1 MITLRIEHKISNYD
15 GWKKTF
21 DQDPINRKK
30 SGVKHYRI
38 FRPADDDNFVIIDL
52 EFENMKEAK
61 ATQAALQNIWGKVEG
76 SLIFGPKVS
85 ILNVV
90 ESNSI

>member
-21 DQDPINRKK
+21 DHDPINRKK

-52 EFENMKEAK
+52 EFENMNEAR
-61 ATQAALQNIWGKVEG
+61 ATQAAYK
-76 SLIFGPKVS
+76 IFGAKS
-85 ILNVV
+85 KGR
-90 ESNSI
+90 

>member
-1 MITLRIEHKISNYD
+1 MITLRIEHKISSYD

-38 FRPADDDNFVIIDL
+38 FRPADDENFVIIDL
-52 EFENMKEAK
+52 EFDSLNEAE
-61 ATQAALQNIWGKVEG
+61 ATQSALQNIWGRVEG

-85 ILNVV
+85 ILHVV
-90 ESNSI
+90 ESAEV